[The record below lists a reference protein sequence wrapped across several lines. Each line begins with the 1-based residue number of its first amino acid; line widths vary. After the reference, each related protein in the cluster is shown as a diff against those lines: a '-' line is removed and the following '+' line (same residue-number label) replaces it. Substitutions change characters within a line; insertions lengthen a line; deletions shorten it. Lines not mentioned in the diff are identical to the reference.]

1 MDSSQTITTM
11 PNGYTVNAFVSSKE
25 LHFRLDLFINMCVI
39 EWQVMKMRKCQCTFQ
54 LWHGQKSNWSEW
66 QRFRALW
73 PRTVKL
79 SVALVSPKW
88 DRHLGTDL
96 NNLFPQWN
104 DWWAGI
110 RWYWCGVEW
119 SRVKSSGGSPIFG
132 SAPVVPW
139 FISTAPQRPQG
150 GDLSVSRHCVLED
163 ELGLQIH
170 TPPQLCCSL

>member
-96 NNLFPQWN
+96 NNLFPQ
-104 DWWAGI
+104 
-110 RWYWCGVEW
+110 
-119 SRVKSSGGSPIFG
+119 
-132 SAPVVPW
+132 
-139 FISTAPQRPQG
+139 
-150 GDLSVSRHCVLED
+150 
-163 ELGLQIH
+163 
-170 TPPQLCCSL
+170 